1 MKRERRHGYG
11 KTQTAPGGRD
21 RESLPRDFWNGS
33 RADERAADQREAAQL
48 CAARPAEDQR
58 LQRNRHLWQA
68 HSLDRILHGHRDHSQ
83 RRRGRGF
90 RSISLHA
97 AADHHRGED
106 DLRIRILGLLHFPGT
121 KQLPDDD
128 RHRVTQS
135 DKGDIKDIV
144 DGAGYI
150 LSRYRVQASQ
160 RIGLIQQE
168 DPRCPQGFI
177 DQKRKQIQIS
187 ATYISDNNFW
197 QSYEVGIRIVGRPFV
212 ISDLE
217 AGEAFD
223 FDELKIEEFRHG
235 STINLNEKEYRMLS
249 GSITVESVNN
259 KQVKLRF
266 NDLTFEL
273 KVSTFLDNDY
283 YPENPQKNV
292 VTGTALF
299 HNHLSSEGEWVPFY

>member
-1 MKRERRHGYG
+1 MKKIYLSMM
-11 KTQTAPGGRD
+11 TLAMMVAALSFTAC
-21 RESLPRDFWNGS
+21 SS
-33 RADERAADQREAAQL
+33 
-48 CAARPAEDQR
+48 
-58 LQRNRHLWQA
+58 
-68 HSLDRILHGHRDHSQ
+68 SS
-83 RRRGRGF
+83 
-90 RSISLHA
+90 S
-97 AADHHRGED
+97 
-106 DLRIRILGLLHFPGT
+106 
-121 KQLPDDD
+121 DDD
-128 RHRVTQS
+128 EFGGS
-135 DKGDIKDIV
+135 GGLGDGTLV
-144 DGAGYI
+144 VNG
-150 LSRYRVQASQ
+150 Q
-160 RIGLIQQE
+160 RCN
-168 DPRCPQGFI
+168 PNKNSFI
-177 DQKRKQIQIS
+177 DQKRKQIQIR

-217 AGEAFD
+217 VGEAFD
-223 FDELKIEEFRHG
+223 FDELKIEEFRHV

-299 HNHLSSEGEWVPFY
+299 HNHLFSGGEWVPFY

>member
-1 MKRERRHGYG
+1 MK
-11 KTQTAPGGRD
+11 KICSMMTMLAMMVAALSFTAC
-21 RESLPRDFWNGS
+21 SS
-33 RADERAADQREAAQL
+33 
-48 CAARPAEDQR
+48 
-58 LQRNRHLWQA
+58 
-68 HSLDRILHGHRDHSQ
+68 SS
-83 RRRGRGF
+83 
-90 RSISLHA
+90 S
-97 AADHHRGED
+97 
-106 DLRIRILGLLHFPGT
+106 
-121 KQLPDDD
+121 DDD
-128 RHRVTQS
+128 EFGGS
-135 DKGDIKDIV
+135 GGFGDGTLVVNGQTCNPNKN
-144 DGAGYI
+144 
-150 LSRYRVQASQ
+150 S
-160 RIGLIQQE
+160 
-168 DPRCPQGFI
+168 FI

-217 AGEAFD
+217 VGEAFD

-273 KVSTFLDNDY
+273 KVSTFFDNDY

-299 HNHLSSEGEWVPFY
+299 HNHLSSGGEWVPFY